1 MNESNLCYKY
11 KDRQDRQGSNFM
23 IQIGVFLMSKKE
35 NKPIW
40 LDKNIEKYRYIN
52 NLFFL
57 PIKRN
62 MELSSLKNPVFISVY
77 GGMRGS
83 SAQFVIKHKQDIVS
97 YFYENYRNDYFE
109 IVKKEA
115 QERNYELPW
124 KNNDDAICFHLRFED
139 MGRAKDIN
147 SVMGFSRYIKWIE
160 NGKFV
165 KEFTKCPSDYQ
176 CPINITLFEKKIKEL
191 KEKYP
196 TKQIYVITMH
206 EPPGNYLN
214 IIKKYTCI
222 SLSKNRE
229 DYDCW
234 LMANCHTLV
243 MTKSTFPIVPAFYFQ
258 GKEIHYQ
265 IWPRWASLGIGSKYD
280 KSGWIG
286 FN

>member
-23 IQIGVFLMSKKE
+23 LQIGVFLMSKKE

-40 LDKNIEKYRYIN
+40 LDKNIEHYRYIN

-62 MELSSLKNPVFISVY
+62 MEISSLKNPVFIDIY

-83 SAQFVIKHKQDIVS
+83 SAQFVTNYKQDIVS
-97 YFYENYRNDYFE
+97 YFYENYRDDYFE
-109 IVKKEA
+109 IVKIEA
-115 QERNYELPW
+115 QKRNYKLPW
-124 KNNDDAICFHLRFED
+124 TNNDDAICFHLRCED
-139 MGRAKDIN
+139 MVKQTDFN
-147 SVMGFSRYIKWIE
+147 SIRGFSQYVKFIE
-160 NGKFV
+160 NGNFAN
-165 KEFTKCPSDYQ
+165 EFKKCRTDKQ
-176 CPINITLFEKKIKEL
+176 CPINIDLFEKKIIEL

-196 TKQIYVITMH
+196 SKKIYIITMAT
-206 EPPGNYLN
+206 PPLNYSN
-214 IIKKYTCI
+214 IVKKYNCVI
-222 SLSKNRE
+222 LSKNKE

-265 IWPRWASLGIGSKYD
+265 IWPRWACLGIGTKYD

>member
-1 MNESNLCYKY
+1 MNETNLCYKY
-11 KDRQDRQGSNFM
+11 KDRIDRQGSNFM
-23 IQIGVFLMSKKE
+23 VQIGVFLMSKKE
-35 NKPIW
+35 KKPIW
-40 LDKNIEKYRYIN
+40 LDKKIENYKYIN

-57 PIKRN
+57 PIKYN
-62 MELSSLKNPVFISVY
+62 IELSSLKNPVFIDVY
-77 GGMRGS
+77 GGVRGS

-109 IVKKEA
+109 IVKREA
-115 QERNYELPW
+115 EKRNYKLPW
-124 KNNDDAICFHLRFED
+124 KNNDDAICFHLRLED
-139 MGRAKDIN
+139 MSRAPDIN
-147 SVMGFSRYIKWIE
+147 SVSGFSRYVKWIE
-160 NGKFV
+160 SGKFI
-165 KEFTKCPSDYQ
+165 KEYRKCPSDVQ

-196 TKQIYVITMH
+196 TKQIYVICMH
-206 EPPGNYLN
+206 NPYGNYLD
-214 IIKKYTCI
+214 IIKKYDCI
-222 SLSKNRE
+222 TLSGHRE

-243 MTKSTFPIVPAFYFQ
+243 MTKSTFSIVPAFYFQ

-265 IWPRWASLGIGSKYD
+265 IWPRWACLGIGSKYD

>member
-1 MNESNLCYKY
+1 MNDSNVCYRY
-11 KDRQDRQGSNFM
+11 RDRQDRQGSNFM
-23 IQIGVFLMSKKE
+23 IQIGIFLMSKKE
-35 NKPIW
+35 KKPIW

-62 MELSSLKNPVFISVY
+62 IELSSLQNPVFIDTY

-115 QERNYELPW
+115 QIRNYKLPW
-124 KNNDDAICFHLRFED
+124 TNNDDAICFHLRFED

-165 KEFTKCPSDYQ
+165 KEFTKCQSDYQ

-214 IIKKYTCI
+214 IIKNYNCI

-265 IWPRWASLGIGSKYD
+265 IWPRWASL
-280 KSGWIG
+280 
-286 FN
+286 